1 MLYYLITME
10 SLDTPENLAFSWQ
23 HPAARDDSERKICFQ
38 IQQNTATGRSF
49 GLSDR

>member
-1 MLYYLITME
+1 MLYYLVTIE
-10 SLDTPENLAFSWQ
+10 SLDTPENLAFPGSIRLAQ
-23 HPAARDDSERKICFQ
+23 DDSEREICFQ